1 MKNIRETLQWR
12 AIVEDY
18 QSADVGIGDLVRI
31 KSDIANPEEAG
42 DVFGVLGI
50 VIGTAGIRC
59 KVQWATGDRTLPER
73 QVLEVIV

>member
-1 MKNIRETLQWR
+1 MKNIREAWR
-12 AIVEDY
+12 LFQDH
-18 QSADVGIGDLVRI
+18 QPTDVGIGDLVRI

-50 VIGTAGIRC
+50 VIGTTDIRC